1 MTWFHCR
8 IMWLRFF
15 SFHSFYWFRLLLIL
29 FLSYKMELTSVHK
42 CSFGLKDLVRH
53 LRHFSKLIYTLDII
67 SLILIY
73 SKILKKVSKT
83 CPIGRQPTFKF
94 ILEQYCVTQ
103 KILTV
108 ASSFFDKLSRDD
120 RSITGRI
127 SGEKIQKKT
136 FLNSK
141 LRLEFR
147 RSDRKLI

>member
-1 MTWFHCR
+1 MTWLYSR
-8 IMWLRFF
+8 IMWLWFDC
-15 SFHSFYWFRLLLIL
+15 SFHLIVFMMIRLLFIL
-29 FLSYKMELTSVHK
+29 FISYKMELTSVRK
-42 CSFGLKDLVRH
+42 YFLIWKASLTTLFQTYLYPIYNLINFNLLKN
-53 LRHFSKLIYTLDII
+53 I
-67 SLILIY
+67 
-73 SKILKKVSKT
+73 KKVT
-83 CPIGRQPTFKF
+83 ETYPIGRQPTFKF

-108 ASSFFDKLSRDD
+108 ASFFDILSRDD